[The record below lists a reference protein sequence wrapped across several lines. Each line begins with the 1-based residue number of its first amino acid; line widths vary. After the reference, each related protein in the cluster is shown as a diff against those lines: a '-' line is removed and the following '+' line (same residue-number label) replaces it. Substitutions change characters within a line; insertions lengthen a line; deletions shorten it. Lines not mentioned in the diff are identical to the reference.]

1 MIWVWREQ
9 KNIKNNID
17 EKRDKKELI
26 LSVI

>member
-9 KNIKNNID
+9 INIKNNID